1 MIDKVKERQHM
12 QEFMC
17 LPIDMQKDIL
27 KEQGIVSTLTHP
39 TKYVA
44 KHLSQYLN
52 RVRGNKPAKR
62 TTSGITRVH
71 AVGNDLRSQA
81 FSLFDQGMTAGAV
94 AKQFMITYGN
104 SHYYYRQWK
113 KRS

>member
-1 MIDKVKERQHM
+1 MDKAQERERM
-12 QEFMC
+12 NEFMC

-27 KEQGIVSTLTHP
+27 REQGIVSTITHTP
-39 TKYVA
+39 KQVARHFIKWRNTKHPKPQQVSVRKRVA
-44 KHLSQYLN
+44 
-52 RVRGNKPAKR
+52 
-62 TTSGITRVH
+62 

-81 FSLFDQGMTAGAV
+81 FSLFDQGMTAAAV

-113 KRS
+113 KQR

>member
-1 MIDKVKERQHM
+1 MIDKAKERERM

-27 KEQGIVSTLTHP
+27 NEQGIVSTLTH
-39 TKYVA
+39 TNKQVA
-44 KHLSQYLN
+44 KHLSQYLK
-52 RVRGNKPAKR
+52 RVRAMKPMKPVQV
-62 TTSGITRVH
+62 TRRAVS
-71 AVGNDLRSQA
+71 VGNDLRSQA
-81 FSLFDQGMTAGAV
+81 FSLFDQGMTAAAV

-113 KRS
+113 KQR